1 MTIALGLQV
10 EEQDTS
16 WEYIHAGEIA
26 TPSIAAAIPPETS
39 KKVQIRLE
47 KTDPRE
53 EDKTQQATP
62 KTEARSNATPESNPC
77 TQIEKEREETCTG
90 AATKHLTGQTEILI
104 ECELEDSGL
113 QQQQATL

>member
-1 MTIALGLQV
+1 MEKQA
-10 EEQDTS
+10 TS
-16 WEYIHAGEIA
+16 REYFHAGEEAIISA
-26 TPSIAAAIPPETS
+26 AAAIHPETS
-39 KKVQIRLE
+39 KKTQIYLE
-47 KTDPRE
+47 NTNQRE

-62 KTEARSNATPESNPC
+62 KTEVRSNATPESNPC
-77 TQIEKEREETCTG
+77 TQIEKEREVTCTG